1 MHNFRGRILSPARE
15 SVSEV
20 KSLATATTTPFL
32 TAEQYLKTV
41 YRPDVDYVD
50 GYIEERNLGEFDH
63 GTLVLN
69 LAQYFLHRRREWN
82 IHVALDTRMQI
93 TPTRFRVPDIGI
105 TSLAAP
111 KKQILRTPPLL
122 CIEVLCPED
131 TLRTMRRRVEDYFSL
146 GVPHVWIFDFQL
158 RNVTVCHPNGADSL
172 QFIGSLTLPGTP
184 IAIPLEQ
191 IFAALDE
198 D

>member
-1 MHNFRGRILSPARE
+1 M
-15 SVSEV
+15 
-20 KSLATATTTPFL
+20 ATATITPFL

-50 GYIEERNLGEFDH
+50 GYIEGRNLGEFDH
-63 GTLVLN
+63 GTLILN
-69 LAQYFLHRRREWN
+69 LAQYFMLHRREWR
-82 IHVALDTRMQI
+82 IRVALDTRMQI
-93 TPTRFRVPDIGI
+93 TPTRFRVPDISI

-111 KKQILRTPPLL
+111 KEQILRTPPLL
-122 CIEVLCPED
+122 CIEVLSPED
-131 TLRTMRRRVEDYFSL
+131 TLRKMRRRVEDYFNL

-158 RNVTVCHPNGADSL
+158 RNVTVCRPDGADSL
-172 QFIGSLTLPGTP
+172 QSTGSLDLPGTP
-184 IAIPLEQ
+184 IAIPLDQ